1 MRMKILLIYII
12 VIFSCLINVTAKNTV
27 IHNNQQKAI
36 EILLAENVKEII
48 FARRTPG
55 KDGHWYGNFSYYF
68 DSPKKT
74 MYGNHGGLLCM
85 DIKTKKV
92 RMFIDDK
99 KGAVR
104 DPQLHYDGKKILF
117 SYRKGNSQQ
126 YHLYEINTDGSN
138 LKQLTYGIYDD
149 IEPTYLPNGKI
160 AFISSRSKKWVP
172 CWYSQVA
179 TLYTCDSDGSN
190 IKSISSNIEQDN
202 TPSVLADGRILFT
215 RWEYVDRSQMFFHH
229 LWTMNPDGTNI
240 AAYFGNMHHNN
251 LFIDAKQ
258 IPNTNKIIYID
269 SPGHGRRE
277 HEGNVKILKTT
288 SDPDNRSAAKML
300 FKGKFRD
307 PYPISD
313 SCFLVATKY
322 GIGVTHKKYPDQI
335 FLLYKGKKALL
346 YHEPIAVQKRKRETI
361 IPDRTDKAQGYG
373 TLIVNNVY
381 LGRNMK
387 GIKPGSIKKLLVVE
401 VLPKPLN
408 FGTERTHD
416 FVPLSWG
423 GTHFMER
430 ILGTI
435 PVEAD
440 GSAFFKLP
448 SNRALFFIA
457 IDKDGRSVKR
467 MHSFLSVMP
476 GEIISCVGCH
486 EKRNQS
492 PPMKHRLKAVT
503 RPPSDI
509 KPLKYN
515 RYVYD
520 FPRDI
525 QPILDKN
532 CIECHNPQKPSGRVI
547 LTGDNGPFFS
557 QSYFQLIARKL
568 VIDGRNGKGNS
579 APYSVGD
586 SASRLMKII
595 DGSHKKV
602 HLSEEEREHI
612 RNWINVGAFYPG
624 TYTALG
630 QGMLTGKKRSKE
642 YYEAKK
648 QAIKVIDRS
657 CASCHENKFLMMDDF
672 RSKKLNGWGQPLK
685 PKAWDV
691 LYNLH
696 ALYNLTNP
704 NQSSI
709 LLAPLAKDAGGWAI
723 GGVKGIKPKGR
734 IITKDS
740 RCPVIFKSKDD
751 PDYKILLKYIEEGK
765 KHLEVNKR
773 WNMPGFKPSPYY
785 IRELKRFGV
794 LPETFDVNKEKF
806 DIYDLDKRYWESL
819 WYYPT
824 GSKKPKHF
832 ENKKFNEQFI
842 NPMKKKNVVLK
853 DKKPP
858 ICK

>member
-1 MRMKILLIYII
+1 MILT
-12 VIFSCLINVTAKNTV
+12 FSFLINVTAKKTV
-27 IHNNQQKAI
+27 IHDNQKKAI
-36 EILLAENVKEII
+36 EILLSENIEEII

-55 KDGHWYGNFSYYF
+55 KNGHWYGNFGYYF

-74 MYGNHGGLLCM
+74 IYGNYGGLLSM
-85 DIKTKKV
+85 NIKTKKV
-92 RMFIDDK
+92 HMFIDDK

-104 DPQLHYDGKKILF
+104 GPQLHYDGEKIIF
-117 SYRKGNSQQ
+117 SYRKGNSPQ
-126 YHLYEINTDGSN
+126 YHLYEINIDGSN

-179 TLYTCDSDGSN
+179 TLHTCDSDGGN
-190 IKSISSNIEQDN
+190 IQAISSNIEQDN
-202 TPSVLADGRILFT
+202 TPSVLTDGRIIFT

-229 LWTMNPDGTNI
+229 LWTMNPDGTNV

-251 LFIDAKQ
+251 VFIDAKQ
-258 IPNTNKIIYID
+258 IPNTNKIIYIE
-269 SPGHGRRE
+269 SPGHGRKE
-277 HEGNVKILKTT
+277 HEGNVKILNTT
-288 SDPDNRSAAKML
+288 SDPDNRSASKML
-300 FKGKFRD
+300 FNGKFRD

-313 SCFLVATKY
+313 SCFLIATKH
-322 GIGVTHKKYPDQI
+322 GIGVAHKKYPDQI
-335 FLLYKGKKALL
+335 FLLYKSKKSLL
-346 YHEPIAVQKRKRETI
+346 YHEPIAIQKRKRETI
-361 IPDRTDKAQGYG
+361 IPDRTDKTQSHG

-387 GIKPGSIKKLLVVE
+387 GIKPGSIKKLLVLE
-401 VLPKPLN
+401 VLPKPIS
-408 FGTERTHD
+408 FGTEKNHD

-423 GTHFMER
+423 GTHFLER
-430 ILGTI
+430 ILGTVT
-435 PVEAD
+435 VEED

-448 SNRALFFIA
+448 ANRALFFIA

-467 MHSFLSVMP
+467 IHSFLSVMP

-492 PPMKHRLKAVT
+492 PPTKHRLKAAT
-503 RPPSDI
+503 RPPSNI

-532 CIECHNPQKPSGRVI
+532 CIECHNPKKPSGRII

-557 QSYFQLIARKL
+557 QSYFQLVARKL

-595 DGSHKKV
+595 NGSHKNV
-602 HLSEEEREHI
+602 HLSDEEKEHI
-612 RNWINVGAFYPG
+612 RNWINVGAFYAG

-648 QAIKVIDRS
+648 QAIEVIDRS
-657 CASCHENKFLMMDDF
+657 CASCHENNFLMMDDLYNK
-672 RSKKLNGWGQPLK
+672 RLKGQKKAYLKINGWHQPLYPK
-685 PKAWDV
+685 PWSV
-691 LYNLH
+691 LYSVH
-696 ALYNLTNP
+696 SLYNLTNP
-704 NQSSI
+704 DQSAI
-709 LLAPLAKDAGGWAI
+709 LLAPLAKNAGGWAM
-723 GGVKGIKPKGR
+723 GEATDIKKKRR
-734 IITKDS
+734 IISKNS
-740 RCPVIFKSKDD
+740 HCPVIFKSKNN
-751 PDYKILLKYIEEGK
+751 PDYKILLKYIEESQNHIK
-765 KHLEVNKR
+765 VNKR
-773 WNMPGFKPSPYY
+773 WNMPGFKPSKYY
-785 IRELKRFGV
+785 IRELQKFGI
-794 LPETFDVNKEKF
+794 LSENFNINKDKF

-824 GSKKPKHF
+824 RNNKIKYF
-832 ENKKFNEQFI
+832 ENKKFKEQFS
-842 NPMKKKNVVLK
+842 NPMKKD
-853 DKKPP
+853 DKAY
-858 ICK
+858 